1 MGQSTPRRRKV
12 GSDVGGED
20 GWTASVRE
28 LVGGEAVPRDGE
40 ACGIVGRVALGEKTG
55 EETREKVAHTRS
67 GLSGS
72 P

>member
-1 MGQSTPRRRKV
+1 MGQSTPRSRKV

-40 ACGIVGRVALGEKTG
+40 ACGIVGRVA
-55 EETREKVAHTRS
+55 
-67 GLSGS
+67 
-72 P
+72 